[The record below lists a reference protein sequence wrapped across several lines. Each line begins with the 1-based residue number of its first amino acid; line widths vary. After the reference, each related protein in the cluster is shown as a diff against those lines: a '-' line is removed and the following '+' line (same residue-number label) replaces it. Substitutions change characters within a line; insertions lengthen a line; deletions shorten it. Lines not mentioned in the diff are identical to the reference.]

1 VTLRRLAPLLLA
13 ALLAGCGGGVE
24 AGGDGS
30 ATLWVTRDRGGEVL
44 FTGVVPAG
52 LTVLE
57 AVDRQLDVDTR
68 YGGRFVDAIE
78 GIEGS
83 LEDRRDW
90 FYFVNGYESDVG
102 AAEYRLHDGDV
113 AWWDFRSWA
122 DELRRPVVV
131 GAFPEPFLHG
141 FGGERRPAV
150 VRYRLPSHREAAR
163 ALGRLVGAQ
172 SVAPAAVPV
181 ADEANVLRLEPGAP
195 SFTARLRDTSASAGA
210 AVEFVLAGDPMRLVR
225 RPDAARFRYEGTR

>member
-1 VTLRRLAPLLLA
+1 MLRRLAPLLLA

-24 AGGDGS
+24 AGPDGT

-44 FTGVVPAG
+44 FTGTVPAG

-57 AVDRQLDVDTR
+57 AVDRELEVDTR

-90 FYFVNGYESDVG
+90 FYFVNGYEADVG
-102 AAEYRLHDGDV
+102 AAEYRLHTGDV

-141 FGGERRPAV
+141 FDGDRRPAV
-150 VRYRLPSHREAAR
+150 VRYRLPSQREAAR
-163 ALGRLVGAQ
+163 ALGRLVGAR
-172 SVAPAAVPV
+172 SVASAAVPV
-181 ADEANVLRLEPGAP
+181 SDEANVLRLEPGAP
-195 SFTARLRDTSASAGA
+195 RFTARLRDADASAGA

>member
-1 VTLRRLAPLLLA
+1 MLRRLAPLLLA
-13 ALLAGCGGGVE
+13 ALLAACGGGVE
-24 AGGDGS
+24 AGGDGT
-30 ATLWVTRDRGGEVL
+30 ARLWVTRDRGDTVV
-44 FTGVVPAG
+44 FTGTVPAG

-57 AVDRQLDVDTR
+57 AVDRHLDVDTR
-68 YGGRFVDAIE
+68 YGGRFVDAID

-83 LEDRRDW
+83 LEEQRDW
-90 FYFVNGYESDVG
+90 FFFVNGYEADVG
-102 AAEYRLHDGDV
+102 AAEYRLHAGDV

-122 DELRRPVVV
+122 DELRQPVVV

-141 FGGERRPAV
+141 FDGDRRPAV
-150 VRYRLPSHREAAR
+150 VRYRLPSQRGAAG

-172 SVAPAAVPV
+172 SVAPAAVPF

-195 SFTARLRDTSASAGA
+195 RFTARLRDTGASAGA
-210 AVEFVLAGDPMRLVR
+210 AVEFVLSGDPMRLVR